1 MIKVWGNNAI
11 RYTSGGGEK
20 LKNRKMKKENES
32 LCGETNKKM
41 GFKEF

>member
-20 LKNRKMKKENES
+20 LKNRKRKKENES
-32 LCGETNKKM
+32 PCGETNKKM